1 MVPILPIF
9 FIFASQSE
17 RLKQIIVP
25 SCFNRKNF
33 KVLICDIF
41 HIKFNVIIDSEKIKY
56 KLLDECKSLVNAR
69 LEYQNIVDNI
79 TNEKID
85 KIVNENKDKIILLID
100 QEVLSNWFI
109 DSSYFKNSNI
119 KILFED
125 FIDDVN
131 YNKEDF
137 DYILKD
143 INEIKKVKIY
153 E

>member
-1 MVPILPIF
+1 MTISLCGNEELKDIF
-9 FIFASQSE
+9 IKSIKEIYSD
-17 RLKQIIVP
+17 KI
-25 SCFNRKNF
+25 
-33 KVLICDIF
+33 LICDVF
-41 HIKFNVIIDSEKIKY
+41 HVKFNVIIDTEKMKY

-85 KIVNENKDKIILLID
+85 KIVNENKDKIILFID
-100 QEVLSNWFI
+100 KYILSNWFI

-137 DYILKD
+137 DYVVKNFYD
-143 INEIKKVKIY
+143 IDIRKLVKV
-153 E
+153 

>member
-1 MVPILPIF
+1 MTISLCGNTNNLNN
-9 FIFASQSE
+9 FINKMKKIYE
-17 RLKQIIVP
+17 DKVVV
-25 SCFNRKNF
+25 CDMFN
-33 KVLICDIF
+33 
-41 HIKFNVIIDSEKIKY
+41 IKFNIVIETESIKY
-56 KLLDECKSLVNAR
+56 KLLDNCKSLVNAR
-69 LEYQNIVDNI
+69 LKYQNIVDNI

-85 KIVNENKDKIILLID
+85 KIVNENKDKIILLIN

-137 DYILKD
+137 DYVVKNFHD
-143 INEIKKVKIY
+143 IDIRKLVKV
-153 E
+153 

>member
-1 MVPILPIF
+1 MTISLCGNEELKDIF
-9 FIFASQSE
+9 IKSIKEIYSD
-17 RLKQIIVP
+17 KI
-25 SCFNRKNF
+25 
-33 KVLICDIF
+33 LICDVF
-41 HIKFNVIIDSEKIKY
+41 YVKFNVIIDTEKMKY

-137 DYILKD
+137 DYVVKNFHD
-143 INEIKKVKIY
+143 IDIRKLVKG
-153 E
+153 